1 VNEAELTILTVDEYQ
16 GRGLGSEISRR
27 LLEIARKEKLDRVT
41 VEISGEN
48 PQMLEVCRGLGFELS
63 PPDKG
68 VVRGA
73 LVLT

>member
-1 VNEAELTILTVDEYQ
+1 
-16 GRGLGSEISRR
+16 
-27 LLEIARKEKLDRVT
+27 VT